1 MIKEIGRKMDEEN
14 EKLDFW
20 KRIKKYKEQPN
31 WQGGYN
37 NWNEKKTLEGINC
50 RLNDTEE
57 LINKVEVEDRMVDI
71 TEAEQ

>member
-37 NWNEKKTLEGINC
+37 NWNEKKNTRRNQL
-50 RLNDTEE
+50 
-57 LINKVEVEDRMVDI
+57 
-71 TEAEQ
+71 